1 MSNDCDFLV
10 IGAGIAGASAAYFLA
25 KKGRVTVLEREDAP
39 GYHTTGRSAALFIAS
54 TGPPTVCALARAAQ
68 PFFETPPAGFAEHP
82 LLTPRGALT
91 FARPGEEGALA
102 ALFTDISSAA
112 PTARMIDAAEAI
124 VLCEALE
131 RKAIAAAI
139 WEPDVFDIDVG
150 AMLAGYLS
158 GLKARGGTLVTGAE
172 VTRLARADGRWTA
185 ETTAGSFTAPV
196 VVNAAGA
203 WADVIARLAGV
214 TPVGLVP
221 KRRTAFTF
229 DPPAGMDCD
238 AFPVVGDVTDS
249 FYFKPE
255 AGRVLVSPADATP
268 SPPCDAQPEE
278 LDVAIA
284 ADRME
289 QVTTFEVR
297 RVTHK
302 WAGLRSFVADGL
314 PVAGFAPDVGGFFWL
329 AGQGGYGILTSP
341 AMGRLTAAL
350 ATGGPMPADILAHG
364 VTADDLAPGRAGLTS
379 V

>member
-10 IGAGIAGASAAYFLA
+10 IGAGIAGASAGYFLTE
-25 KKGRVTVLEREDAP
+25 KGRVTVLEREDAP
-39 GYHTTGRSAALFIAS
+39 GYHATGRSAALFFV
-54 TGPPTVCALARAAQ
+54 TFGPPAIRALSRAAQ
-68 PFFETPPAGFAEHP
+68 PFLETPPAGFAAYP
-82 LLTPRGALT
+82 LMTPRGALT
-91 FARPGEEGALA
+91 IARPGEEVALA
-102 ALFTDISSAA
+102 ALFSDISSAA
-112 PTARMIDAAEAI
+112 RTARMIDATEA
-124 VLCEALE
+124 VALCAALN
-131 RKAIAAAI
+131 RGSIAAAI
-139 WEPDVFDIDVG
+139 WEPDVCDLDVG
-150 AMLAGYLS
+150 AILAGYLS
-158 GLKARGGTLVTGAE
+158 GYKARGGTLVTGAE

-185 ETTAGSFTAPV
+185 ETPAGSFTAPV

-203 WADVIARLAGV
+203 WADVIAGLAGV
-214 TPVGLVP
+214 TPIGLVP

-238 AFPVVGDVTDS
+238 AFPTVGDVTDS

-302 WAGLRSFVADGL
+302 WAGLRSFVADGVM
-314 PVAGFAPDVGGFFWL
+314 VAGFAPGAAGFFWL
-329 AGQGGYGILTSP
+329 AGQGGYGIQTSP

-350 ATGGPMPADILAHG
+350 ATGEPMPADILAQG
-364 VTADDLAPGRAGLTS
+364 VSADDLSPSRVELTTI
-379 V
+379 

>member
-10 IGAGIAGASAAYFLA
+10 IGAGIAGASAGYFLTE
-25 KKGRVTVLEREDAP
+25 KGRVTVLEREDAP
-39 GYHTTGRSAALFIAS
+39 GYHATGRSAALFFV
-54 TGPPTVCALARAAQ
+54 TFGPPAIRALSRAAQ
-68 PFFETPPAGFAEHP
+68 PFLETPPAGFAEYP
-82 LLTPRGALT
+82 LMTPRGALT
-91 FARPGEEGALA
+91 IARPGEEVALA
-102 ALFTDISSAA
+102 ALFSDISSAA
-112 PTARMIDAAEAI
+112 RTARMIDATEA
-124 VLCEALE
+124 VALCAALN
-131 RKAIAAAI
+131 RGSIAAAI
-139 WEPDVFDIDVG
+139 WEPDVCDLDVG
-150 AMLAGYLS
+150 AILAGYLS
-158 GLKARGGTLVTGAE
+158 GYKARGGTLVTGAE

-185 ETTAGSFTAPV
+185 ETPAGSFTAPV

-203 WADVIARLAGV
+203 WADVIAGLAGV
-214 TPVGLVP
+214 TPIGLVP

-238 AFPVVGDVTDS
+238 TFPTVGDVTDS

-302 WAGLRSFVADGL
+302 WAGLRSFVADGVM
-314 PVAGFAPDVGGFFWL
+314 VAGFAPGVAGFFWL
-329 AGQGGYGILTSP
+329 AGQGGYGIQTSP

-350 ATGGPMPADILAHG
+350 ATGEPMPADILAQG
-364 VTADDLAPGRAGLTS
+364 VSADDLSPSRVELTTI
-379 V
+379 